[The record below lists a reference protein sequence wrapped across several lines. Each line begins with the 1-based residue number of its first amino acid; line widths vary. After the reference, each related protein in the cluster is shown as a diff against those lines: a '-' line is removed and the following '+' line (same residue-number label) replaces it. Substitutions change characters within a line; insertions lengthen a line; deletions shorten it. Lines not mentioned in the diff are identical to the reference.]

1 MSYRPAPRPQP
12 DASPSPRAPPLSTQ
26 WWAGCAGG
34 AAPAKGDPDSPPPS
48 SRSCKRRC
56 GGWSLLSPSL
66 VGSVREDGK
75 RSDRRHRPESRPSS
89 GGCGPPPTPVRSP
102 RKLPKPCVPRPKPV
116 LQLGGHRTACRP
128 ANPAPGPTA
137 AHLRNHKSRPHL
149 WLHPPSL
156 QIGLAEENTRP
167 DRGNRGPERWEAAGG
182 RGGGRVR
189 PTPRRLRHGSL
200 KRVTNHGHVKVTP
213 TGVALAH

>member
-1 MSYRPAPRPQP
+1 MLCHVFSKHRNAGTFLWRPLSRSQTRAPGDGARLMSYRPAPRPQP

-89 GGCGPPPTPVRSP
+89 GGCGPPPHPFAAPASCPSP
-102 RKLPKPCVPRPKPV
+102 AFLD
-116 LQLGGHRTACRP
+116 
-128 ANPAPGPTA
+128 
-137 AHLRNHKSRPHL
+137 
-149 WLHPPSL
+149 PSL
-156 QIGLAEENTRP
+156 SFSSGVTAPPAGQQTQPLALQQ
-167 DRGNRGPERWEAAGG
+167 
-182 RGGGRVR
+182 
-189 PTPRRLRHGSL
+189 PT
-200 KRVTNHGHVKVTP
+200 
-213 TGVALAH
+213 